1 MDINHYLER
10 AALLRRQGY
19 NCCQA
24 VAAAP
29 ADQTDLSE
37 EQLYQ
42 PASDFG
48 LGMGNMEAT

>member
-10 AALLRRQGY
+10 AAL
-19 NCCQA
+19 
-24 VAAAP
+24 